1 MSGGHF
7 DYNQSL
13 ISEIADTIAI
23 EIARALLPKP
33 KKVHEDYWTIDEHDC
48 PCSCHNYSGYR
59 EFKTYEE
66 AESFLLWDK
75 SIVPADHNY
84 GISHIPK
91 EDKVF
96 RSTKLLMGGTKDADP
111 IPWLYTIHHCVFDHY
126 PYDADVLELNEE
138 TIETMKQA
146 YLQLRKAYVYAQR
159 VDWMLSGDDGED
171 TMQMRLKEELDAVQQ
186 EFDNKDWT
194 CPYEGWNEDE
204 LEKAEPSGPVH

>member
-7 DYNQSL
+7 NYSQSL

-33 KKVHEDYWTIDEHDC
+33 QKVHEDYWTIYEHDC
-48 PCSCHNYSGYR
+48 PCSCHNYCGYR

-66 AESFLLWDK
+66 AERFLLSGK

-84 GISHIPK
+84 GISHIRN
-91 EDKVF
+91 EDKMF
-96 RSTKLLMGGTKDADP
+96 RSTELLMRGTKNAEP
-111 IPWLYTIHHCVFDHY
+111 IPWLYTIHHSVYDHY
-126 PYDADVLELNEE
+126 PYDADVLELNDE

-146 YLQLRKAYVYAQR
+146 YLQIRKAYVYAQR

-171 TMQMRLKEELDAVQQ
+171 TMQTRLKEELDEVQQ
-186 EFDNKDWT
+186 EFDTKNWA
-194 CPYEGWNEDE
+194 CPYEGGNEDE
-204 LEKAEPSGPVH
+204 

>member
-13 ISEIADTIAI
+13 ISEIADTIAT

-33 KKVHEDYWTIDEHDC
+33 QMVHEDYWTIDEHDC
-48 PCSCHNYSGYR
+48 PCSYHNYCRYH

-66 AESFLLWDK
+66 AECFLLSDK
-75 SIVPADHNY
+75 SIVPAEHNY

-111 IPWLYTIHHCVFDHY
+111 IPWFYSIHHCVFDHY

-171 TMQMRLKEELDAVQQ
+171 DLQSRLKEELDKAQQ

-204 LEKAEPSGPVH
+204 

>member
-33 KKVHEDYWTIDEHDC
+33 QKVHEDYWTIDEHDC
-48 PCSCHNYSGYR
+48 PSSYHNYCSYH

-75 SIVPADHNY
+75 SIVP
-84 GISHIPK
+84 
-91 EDKVF
+91 
-96 RSTKLLMGGTKDADP
+96 ADP

-126 PYDADVLELNEE
+126 PYDADVLDLNEE

-146 YLQLRKAYVYAQR
+146 YLQLRKAYVYVQR

-194 CPYEGWNEDE
+194 CPYEGWNADE